1 MHQNYAKESLH
12 LRRVGNER
20 HYEVESTRRE
30 NQETRSSKADS
41 RDTNT
46 EDQKGETSDIICP
59 TPGRRWTNGRGNSY
73 TCKATFF
80 PFQGKGAPTVT
91 ITVIGAFDS
100 LKTFVSHDY
109 KVHVIWG
116 PEKL

>member
-1 MHQNYAKESLH
+1 MYQNYAKESLR

-20 HYEVESTRRE
+20 HYEVESTGRE

-41 RDTNT
+41 RDTNA

-59 TPGRRWTNGRGNSY
+59 TPDRRWTNGRGN

-91 ITVIGAFDS
+91 IAVILGAFKFRLS
-100 LKTFVSHDY
+100 ENFCQS
-109 KVHVIWG
+109 
-116 PEKL
+116 